1 MANINFDDF
10 KKIELKTAKVLKAER
25 IEGSEKLIRLEVYY
39 SSASSEQVSLASS
52 EQIKNEAGLPAQ
64 AGEFL
69 PRQIIAGIG
78 LKYQPEDL
86 IGKTVIIVA
95 NLEPRKL
102 MGLESQGM
110 LLAASN
116 QEQGPILLTTME
128 DINPGSEIR

>member
-1 MANINFDDF
+1 MINYDDF
-10 KKIELKTAKVLKAER
+10 KKIELKNAKILKAER
-25 IEGSEKLIRLEVYY
+25 VEGSEKLIKLEVDC
-39 SSASSEQVSLASS
+39 SD
-52 EQIKNEAGLPAQ
+52 KNEAG
-64 AGEFL
+64 EFVT
-69 PRQIIAGIG
+69 RQIVAGIG

-86 IGKTVIIVA
+86 IGKTIIIVA

-116 QEQGPILLTTME
+116 EEQGPILLTVME